1 MSNSLLV
8 SSPVV
13 VDMRPNVRLLVARLE
28 AGGDGVNRG
37 NLCCL
42 SHGFCGGKWRKTKDE
57 AENGV
62 DGAHGSYIVPAFG

>member
-1 MSNSLLV
+1 MA
-8 SSPVV
+8 
-13 VDMRPNVRLLVARLE
+13 RPE

-37 NLCCL
+37 VCCL
-42 SHGFCGGKWRKTKDE
+42 SHGGKWRKTKDE